1 MRTRDVVRIAM
12 YVALFSVLE
21 VVSNTFP
28 LFKMPQGGS
37 LSLGPIALVMAGYA
51 LGWKLGL
58 ITTFI
63 SFLIMMIIPG
73 DQIVIYNLIQF
84 LCDYLFAYSSYALV
98 ALMPDLKFGHNKLPL
113 GIFVASFVRFM
124 FHNISGWMFFSE
136 FYPGDVFSGV
146 MLYNALYMIP
156 TALVT
161 FIVVTIIKPRLIS
174 TK

>member
-37 LSLGPIALVMAGYA
+37 LSLGPIALVMASYA
-51 LGWKLGL
+51 LGWKLGF

-63 SFLIMMIIPG
+63 SFLVMMVIPG

-84 LCDYLFAYSSYALV
+84 LCDYLFAYGAYALV
-98 ALMPDLKFGHNKLPL
+98 ALMKDVKIGDVMLPF

-124 FHNISGWMFFSE
+124 FHNVAGWMFFSE
-136 FYPGDVFSGV
+136 YYPGNVLWGV
-146 MLYNALYMIP
+146 MAYNAYYMIP

-161 FIVVTIIKPRLIS
+161 FIVVLIIKPRLIR